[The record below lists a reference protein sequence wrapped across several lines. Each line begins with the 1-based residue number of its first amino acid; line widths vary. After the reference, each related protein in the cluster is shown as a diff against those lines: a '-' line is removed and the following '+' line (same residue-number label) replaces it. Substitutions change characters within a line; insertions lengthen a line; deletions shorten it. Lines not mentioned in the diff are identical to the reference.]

1 MLEHQ
6 QAAEKVYAGRESN
19 ASGAKGRSI
28 LNHLWPRRSRALVQD
43 RGFPQPEKSSPAENH
58 VKPSTYKVN
67 TQYLRKIS
75 YNK

>member
-1 MLEHQ
+1 MPGGKAMPQ
-6 QAAEKVYAGRESN
+6 
-19 ASGAKGRSI
+19 GAKAEAFSI
-28 LNHLWPRRSRALVQD
+28 TYGPDESRALVQD